1 MTIADWG
8 AAQQMVSAAR
18 LYFEDERS
26 KLRNLLEQSG
36 ERLSPLDDPLRVD
49 FGAHRWLRGKRE
61 EAYSDWLEWILNQL
75 KQTEV
80 FKLFG
85 LPSPVAADEILFI
98 RREFPIS
105 TEAKKSRKI
114 DIVVFVRDKPQIL
127 VEIKKAEADDEAKK
141 LRDYIAWG
149 RSKGISDGY
158 SLLLGTEKKS
168 KEDLCGFRPR
178 RWEDLCIHLR
188 KMAFEMCK
196 KKQIPTGAMILAF
209 VGAVEQNLL
218 RFPSCTEQT
227 DEIQDAFSHDWPR
240 VTRHIR
246 RSLEMEEVMEAEPK
260 PREANEKLL
269 AQGTISYREALLAIC
284 AFQKLVLTECR
295 DVVEHN
301 LVRLSNASGLDLKS
315 ESLQDYANL
324 PDGTKSKR
332 PSIECP
338 WLAIKVGPKNGPTM
352 YFGLYWNSE
361 KRIAGTLFVMSTL
374 SFENGNGKP
383 DRDRAVDNLKDVH
396 RDNPRTDFDP
406 AELTYCLEIM
416 PTEMASFKDKL
427 ADVIGRTA
435 AAFAAVGGINGLLK
449 ER

>member
-8 AAQQMVSAAR
+8 AAQQIVNAAR
-18 LYFEDERS
+18 LYFEDERN
-26 KLRNLLEQSG
+26 KLRRLLEQSG
-36 ERLSPLDDPLRVD
+36 KQLSPLDEPLRVD

-61 EAYSDWLEWILNQL
+61 EAYSDWLEWILKQL
-75 KQTEV
+75 RQTEV

-85 LPSPVAADEILFI
+85 LPSPVAADEILSI
-98 RREFPIS
+98 KREFPIL
-105 TEAKKSRKI
+105 TEAKIRRRI
-114 DIVVFVRDKPQIL
+114 DMVVFVRDKPQIV
-127 VEIKKAEADDEAKK
+127 VEIKKAEADDETQK
-141 LRDYIAWG
+141 LGDYIAWA
-149 RSKGISDGY
+149 RSNGVPDGY
-158 SLLLGTEKKS
+158 SLLLGTEKETE
-168 KEDLCGFRPR
+168 EDLCGFTPR

-188 KMAFEMCK
+188 EMAVEMGQR
-196 KKQIPTGAMILAF
+196 KQILTGAMTLAF

-218 RFPSCTEQT
+218 RFPTCAEQT
-227 DEIQDAFSHDWPR
+227 DENQDAFSHDWPV

-246 RSLEMEEVMEAEPK
+246 RSLGMEEVMEAEPK

-269 AQGTISYREALLAIC
+269 AQGTISYREALLAIYE
-284 AFQKLVLTECR
+284 FQKLVLTECR
-295 DVVEHN
+295 DVVKQN
-301 LVRLSNASGLDLKS
+301 LVRLSNSSGLDLKS

-332 PSIECP
+332 PSIEYP
-338 WLAIKVGPKNGPTM
+338 WLAIKVGPKNGTTM

-361 KRIAGTLFVMSTL
+361 KRIEGTLFVMSTL
-374 SFENGNGKP
+374 SFENGNGKT

-406 AELTYCLEIM
+406 AELTYCEEIK

-427 ADVIGRTA
+427 AAMISRTA
-435 AAFAAVGGINGLLK
+435 TAFTAVGGINGLLK